1 MHTPTR
7 IPVRPPRNPR
17 SFHSTYWQIP
27 LSLRTKLLIAIALI
41 LLPTTALV
49 LAGDVRDFGTTRAA
63 ILASDS
69 STAETVGTMVDA
81 TLDDA
86 ISVGQTIANAPTVRT
101 MDPSRMDPY
110 FDRLIP
116 ILLQFRT
123 IAVVNLRGDVI
134 ESTTTGL
141 ATPSIF
147 NVSDRQYFQQA
158 IAYNMPRISNIII
171 GRETHR
177 PISVA
182 AVPIRDQADNPI
194 GAVALAVNL
203 EYFRARLWNVPLSS
217 GRVIVITDP
226 SGQLAFISDRWEV
239 AQTPPNLSSATLIQD
254 AIRGLPATQDSG
266 SFPLLTGSQTG
277 TAIVTPRYHWI
288 VAVLQPTIVTNATT
302 SRRIALDVAS
312 FALALAIG
320 LLSVYFLSRQ
330 LIGPILELDRAAR
343 DWSQG
348 HLDRHVS
355 IRTGDEL
362 EALGNSL
369 NQMVDSW
376 AQTLEQLADT
386 DQRLLRE
393 RNRLQTIFETSPVGI
408 VVLDQSGEVTDV
420 NPTAEALLGQPFI
433 KDLPPDRWPEQYHM
447 YHPDGT
453 LFKVSELPSL
463 QALREGRETAGVE
476 MVIRRPNGW
485 QAHLLANS
493 APVRQE
499 NGAIMGSVTIFL
511 DITPFVEEER
521 LRSEFVESAAHE
533 FRSPLT
539 VIKGYAEV
547 AMRDPTIKNARVERE
562 LSMIVDASD
571 RASRLADELLR
582 AAQLHLPPLL
592 LHRQLVDLSPLVN
605 QTVAKQKRLPGGDK
619 YQFRVTTVPVE
630 VEGDAALLEEALTD
644 ILSQAEAAMPL
655 GGPIEV
661 VVSAWDGM
669 SSVRVTDH
677 GPEIPPDR
685 IATLF
690 QPFTV
695 PNPAQPQVSLRP
707 TLLLY
712 LARRIIE
719 ESGGWIR
726 AESTPQATTISIS
739 LPRRF
744 RSASAAGP
752 TSSARNGRPP
762 RPAISP
768 NQRSE

>member
-1 MHTPTR
+1 MRAPTR
-7 IPVRPPRNPR
+7 IPVCPPLNPR
-17 SFHSTYWQIP
+17 SSHSTYWHIL

-49 LAGDVRDFGTTRAA
+49 LAGDVRDFAATRAA
-63 ILASDS
+63 ILASDN
-69 STAETVGTMVDA
+69 STAETVGAMVDA

-86 ISVGQTIANAPTVRT
+86 ITVGQTLANAPTVRT
-101 MDPSRMDPY
+101 MDPSRIDPY
-110 FDRLIP
+110 FNRLVP

-123 IAVVNLRGDVI
+123 VSVVNLGGNI
-134 ESTTTGL
+134 IASTSSGL
-141 ATPSIF
+141 AGPSPV
-147 NVSDRQYFQQA
+147 NVADRAYFREA
-158 IAYNMPRISNIII
+158 IAYNEPRISNIIV

-182 AVPIRDQADNPI
+182 AVPIRDQVENPI
-194 GAVALAVNL
+194 GIVALAINL
-203 EYFRARLWNVPLSS
+203 EYFRARLWTVPLSGS
-217 GRVIVITDP
+217 RVIVIADP

-239 AQTPPNLSSATLIQD
+239 APKPPDLSSAPLIQD

-266 SFPLLTGSQTG
+266 PFPLLSGSQTG
-277 TAIVTPRYHWI
+277 TAIVTPRYHWV
-288 VAVLQPTIVTNATT
+288 VAVLQPTSVANA
-302 SRRIALDVAS
+302 SMNQRLALDAVS

-330 LIGPILELDRAAR
+330 IIGPILELDHAAR

-348 HLDRHVS
+348 HLNTRVS

-369 NQMVDSW
+369 NTMVASF
-376 AQTLEQLADT
+376 AQTLEQLAET
-386 DQRLLRE
+386 DRRLLRE
-393 RNRLQTIFETSPVGI
+393 RNGLQAIFETSPVGI
-408 VVLDQSGEVTDV
+408 LVLDQNGDVTNV
-420 NPTAEALLGQPFI
+420 NPTAEALIGQPFI
-433 KDLPPDRWPEQYHM
+433 KTLPADRWPEHYQL

-453 LFKVSELPSL
+453 LYKASELPSFR
-463 QALREGRETAGVE
+463 AIHEGRETAGTE
-476 MVIRRPNGW
+476 MVVRRPNGW
-485 QAHLLANS
+485 QVHLLVNS

-499 NGAIMGSVTIFL
+499 NGAIIGSVTIFL
-511 DITPFVEEER
+511 DITPFAEEER

-562 LSMIVDASD
+562 LSMIVDAAD
-571 RASRLADELLR
+571 RASRLANELLR

-592 LHRQLVDLSPLVN
+592 LHRQIVDLSRLVDQAVTN
-605 QTVAKQKRLPGGDK
+605 RKSQPGGDK
-619 YQFRVTTVPVE
+619 YDFQVSTVPVE
-630 VEGDAALLEEALTD
+630 VEGDAALLNEALVD
-644 ILSQAEAAMPL
+644 LLIQAETAMPR

-677 GPEIPPDR
+677 GPEIPADR

-695 PNPAQPQVSLRP
+695 PNPAQPQVSQRP

-726 AESTPQATTISIS
+726 AESTPQATTVSIS

-744 RSASAAGP
+744 RSAAATGP
-752 TSSARNGRPP
+752 TQLAGADRSTLPAADPNYGR
-762 RPAISP
+762 
-768 NQRSE
+768 E